1 MASIPTFS
9 EFADMTT
16 SLQGDSSTRGR
27 MALVKR
33 TPLKD
38 ALSRDLDHRS
48 KFSEGTQKHLID
60 SGYES
65 GLVNGGDTISR
76 PIAIER
82 RASSFEGENCGERE
96 TDNVRFG
103 SRLSGRASIATMEE
117 IVNSLVKEGK
127 CLEEERFNST
137 SYSSS
142 KGKSVSISAFM
153 KSSHSHNRRTSIVS
167 IEGGNI
173 HTGLKHSESSSS
185 ITVLPVPT
193 LGTSFDALSVIP
205 PLSSSLP
212 SEGTHIDTDMFVA
225 DSERSA
231 STISPLSSNICSSM
245 VSSIYE
251 SSMNNHGAESDAA
264 PHVHDGDTDIGP
276 DGADGIQTL
285 TGAAVI
291 VVGSSSSSSEDL
303 TSIYDHPRE
312 PNLSSR
318 KKLHSKHKVPSSHP
332 SMSTE
337 VNGSAVGSAVFVPE
351 MLCDSQG
358 DSVARTH
365 IQVGSNIPYNMA
377 PVSGTVVEDE
387 NENDSDEGNE
397 EDLVPQ
403 YAFHHLN
410 HRLTLY
416 MMMSLFGTDEEFVCK
431 LQVRFCF
438 FFSQLKH
445 A

>member
-38 ALSRDLDHRS
+38 ALSRDLDHQS

-96 TDNVRFG
+96 TRVRFG

-127 CLEEERFNST
+127 CLEDERFNST

-365 IQVGSNIPYNMA
+365 IQVGSNIPYNMF
-377 PVSGTVVEDE
+377 PISGTVVEDE

-438 FFSQLKH
+438 SFSQLTH